1 MRITNKIMQRNSV
14 TNLNRNKVL
23 SDKLNSQLT
32 LEKKIT
38 RPSDD
43 PVIAIRSLRLNTSIT
58 QLTQYYEKNVPDAS
72 AWLKATEEAVDIT
85 SRVITDMYEQCTN
98 GAKGSMTSTDREKI
112 LDSLKNLREE
122 IYATG
127 NTDYAGRYLFS
138 GYRTDTPLTFE
149 SATTKKY
156 TITEQLGVSSITQF
170 THVNTGDLT
179 SLTEANAETGIT
191 TEESDV
197 SATNVYRIQL
207 AYSELDE
214 GATPTIQYYETDA
227 ATGTKTPVSV
237 TPTVVSANSL
247 SPNPYTDVPADG
259 AYFIPETGEVIL
271 GEDLYKEM
279 VCVMDDVTT
288 DMENEGE
295 IRITYDKSEWKK
307 NDLVPEHYY
316 ACESE
321 GVKYNQNFLTNATN
335 DEDGQIISYDA
346 GLNQTLRVNT
356 TAQEVYV
363 PEIGRNVD
371 DLIKVTGEAV
381 EMQKIVDT
389 LGIMVKAD
397 PDNETLQER
406 LNAANKA
413 MTYLSDRMQKTFE
426 KGITQMQ
433 KHLDTV
439 NQALTQIGS
448 RGQRLELI
456 SNRLGAQQTTFET
469 LSSENEDVDIAE
481 VAVQLTSA
489 ELSYNAALMAT
500 GKIAQTTLLNYL

>member
-32 LEKKIT
+32 MEKKIT

-72 AWLKATEEAVDIT
+72 AWLKATEEAVEIT
-85 SRVITDMYEQCTN
+85 TSVITDMYEQCTN
-98 GAKGSMTSTDREKI
+98 GSKGSMTASDRQKVLE
-112 LDSLKNLREE
+112 SLKSLREE
-122 IYATG
+122 VYSTG

-149 SATTKKY
+149 NATSQTY
-156 TITEQLGVSSITQF
+156 TITEQLSTDNITEF
-170 THVNTGDLT
+170 TYVDTGDLT
-179 SLTEANAETGIT
+179 SLTKANAETGIT
-191 TEESDV
+191 TEEKDV
-197 SATNVYRIQL
+197 ASYDVYRIQL
-207 AYSELDE
+207 AYSALDE
-214 GATPTIQYYETDA
+214 GATPTIQYYKADGTL
-227 ATGTKTPVSV
+227 ATI
-237 TPTVVSANSL
+237 TPTVESANTPA
-247 SPNPYTDVPADG
+247 PNAYTNADPDT
-259 AYFIPETGEVIL
+259 AYFIPETGEVVL
-271 GEDLYKEM
+271 GENLYKEI
-279 VCVMDDVTT
+279 VSVKDDVTT
-288 DMENEGE
+288 DDINEGE
-295 IRITYDKSEWKK
+295 IRITYDKTEWNK
-307 NDLVPEHYY
+307 NDLIPQHYF

-335 DEDGQIISYDA
+335 DEDAQVITYDV
-346 GLNQTLRVNT
+346 GLNQSLRVNT
-356 TAQEVYV
+356 TAGEVYV
-363 PEIGRNVD
+363 PEIARNVD
-371 DLIKVTGEAV
+371 DLIKVADEAV
-381 EMQKIVDT
+381 KMQEIVDT
-389 LGIMVKAD
+389 LEGMVDAD
-397 PDNETLQER
+397 PTNETLQER

-426 KGITQMQ
+426 HGITQMQ

-448 RGQRLELI
+448 RGQRLDLI
-456 SNRLGAQQTTFET
+456 SNRLGSQQTTFKT

-481 VAVQLTSA
+481 VAVQLSSA
-489 ELSYNAALMAT
+489 ELSYEASLMAI